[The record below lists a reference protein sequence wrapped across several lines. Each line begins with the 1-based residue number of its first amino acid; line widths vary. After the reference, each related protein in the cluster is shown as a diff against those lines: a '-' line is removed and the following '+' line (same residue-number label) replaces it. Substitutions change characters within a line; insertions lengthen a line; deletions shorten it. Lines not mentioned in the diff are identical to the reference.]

1 MNTNPLRIY
10 DLHKNYG
17 STPIL
22 RGLNLEVEEN
32 SIHGLVG
39 LNGSGKTTTLE
50 CLLGMQQFDSGQ
62 VQVLGLPPPQLY
74 RARGAVVGIFDT
86 PSLHP
91 GLTVRQNLRHA
102 RLLCDK
108 PVRSCEEVERMLGI
122 TTYRDYRVRH
132 LSLGNKRRAS
142 IAHAL
147 LGNPQLIILDEPFN
161 GLDAEGVND
170 VLELITRL
178 NREQG
183 TAFLLS
189 SHQLPYLEQIC
200 SHLAILH
207 QGRIAES
214 DRIDRLFGRDHSR
227 VQITCDRPES
237 AEELI
242 GKSGL
247 ARVQDRDGNQ
257 LLCELLE
264 GNAAALNAL
273 LVGHGLAVSELIE
286 KRDSLMSLFYR
297 ITADQEPLA
306 GAA

>member
-62 VQVLGLPPPQLY
+62 VQVLGLPPSQLY

>member
-1 MNTNPLRIY
+1 VNTNPLRIN

-22 RGLNLEVEEN
+22 RGLNLEVVEN

-62 VQVLGLPPPQLY
+62 VQVLGLPPSQLY